1 MYTTYEFKFTLSKNT
16 INTAAPTTIHSF
28 IHSDDDDDNICSVL
42 EIGIPLD

>member
-28 IHSDDDDDNICSVL
+28 ILMMMMIIYAAYL
-42 EIGIPLD
+42 K